1 MYRYKTNKRGVE
13 RRISGNSCLMYKK
26 KTDKRGIERR
36 ILGNYS
42 LIYRKK
48 KNEGLKE
55 EYQVISV

>member
-1 MYRYKTNKRGVE
+1 
-13 RRISGNSCLMYKK
+13 MYKK